1 MRCSSEAWVGGMVWG
16 GVGGIGQPATT
27 TTHVSL
33 RVFRA
38 FPTPLIFLYFI
49 ISVQLQSVSESL
61 SLSGFFLSIFEFF
74 SAFFGEGDFSC
85 TRGACCVDSRAR
97 VFPTRG
103 AVIQEGGV
111 GVVLRLGSGMM
122 ARTTRM
128 TAWPE

>member
-16 GVGGIGQPATT
+16 GGVAVGGIGQPATTTT

-61 SLSGFFLSIFEFF
+61 SRVSFFLSLSFF
-74 SAFFGEGDFSC
+74 CFFWGGRLFLP
-85 TRGACCVDSRAR
+85 RAVRVAWIRAR
-97 VFPTRG
+97 VFSLR
-103 AVIQEGGV
+103 VEQLFKR
-111 GVVLRLGSGMM
+111 VVWG
-122 ARTTRM
+122 
-128 TAWPE
+128 WFYD